1 MGNRMI
7 RRFLGKFLGALGA
20 LALLSPITVAA
31 QDWPTK
37 QPIRVMVP
45 FTAGSATDI
54 TARTV
59 MDQVGKQIGQ
69 TIVVENRG
77 GAGTTL
83 GSNLVARSEADGYN
97 ILVSSTSMVVVAS
110 TYLNLPYSVTN
121 DFVAVGA
128 LA

>member
-7 RRFLGKFLGALGA
+7 RKFSGVLGALA
-20 LALLSPITVAA
+20 WSLALLSPPTANA

-37 QPIRVMVP
+37 QPIKVIVP

-69 TIVVENRG
+69 SFVVENRG

-83 GSNLVARSEADGYN
+83 GSNLAARAEADGYTL
-97 ILVSSTSMVVVAS
+97 LVSSTSMVVVPS
-110 TYLNLPYSVTN
+110 T
-121 DFVAVGA
+121 
-128 LA
+128 